1 MAVKVKAIL
10 VGAFEGNK
18 LYYLLQPYGETMLDG
33 AVVAMDGQ
41 IDFVKF
47 FHFITTTPQ
56 IQELQ
61 FSKFH
66 KFLWS
71 PGSVADERE
80 KWNRIFLKKTQ
91 PISDD
96 LLIGATI
103 ITTLGPEEIKR
114 KDYQIRA
121 DEFRRKIASTGGL
134 PMEMTVL
141 SRKSLFNTRG
151 AIGFKALGPL
161 LGGKPAL
168 DGDGDGFVDDGLPTM
183 RPFIPGFDFLPDAS
197 TERGLRS
204 ITTRRT
210 DKVEDRSATREEMLD
225 AVEDVGDIVARRYNG
240 GKKIKTRKDAMD
252 VLARLIPSFGLPQGD
267 KSRSSIEFLDSK
279 SDGDSLKPWESAYL
293 NQFLFM
299 IGDDPSRND
308 VTWNV
313 RPMSKR
319 SAEGAGGYTKRPGGN
334 KDYRLSQKFSDEG
347 PRFIPQKLRRP
358 MLTIGYSAETDKQN
372 SRNQLLNLLFKQ
384 DKKNFTAL
392 SYAISKAL
400 RGDLDK
406 EPNKV
411 RIIRALEY
419 KYGVGF
425 GIASGIEKYEST
437 INGLVAQNNL
447 TGQEASIP
455 SSVLTPEMLND
466 IWTGIF
472 NSADAI
478 SRVDPSFDPNLLL
491 SKTRKAIQQGSIK
504 DLLKSL
510 AKTKQA
516 YVNSLNSSNLK
527 DDISDGEKLFDKWL
541 PIYSK
546 LVGVHESTH
555 ALHFLR
561 MEESIRKR
569 ARQLRDEYLE
579 RYVERQKQAGLTPE
593 AFKKLQSELPIEAF
607 FPDVYKQEIRQ
618 YAEENIDSFKRD
630 ILMLTTGGTAGAV
643 IPDLEKFTGTSK
655 MIYDQVSTFT
665 SAIELI
671 NTPNPGMHRYDT
683 AQLLRIVEPFDRADL
698 IANYPEVTDP
708 DEIDELIEKV
718 KTEKVNALVQN
729 MQSWLNQPIFFGNE
743 PVVLNEYLANLLN
756 EIQANIPEAPSLLGL
771 STAREYKPGESM
783 TPVITAL
790 LINPSIMSKEQSSRR
805 NVMRGITMYDR
816 DENGIPV
823 MSQTPP
829 TVILSSLGFP
839 DLKGDN
845 GRIIDGAGPEE
856 VRPLVDAL
864 IGTST
869 LARDTQDELA
879 MGIQNIQNAAQVRAQ
894 PDSVDLPKSFG
905 GIALSEFNELST
917 DEVVQYISE
926 AIDESLSGISNGV
939 QRRQMDSKFWTV
951 FETMPSTVR
960 TELAPLDAS
969 EIKVMQ
975 EIARKIGLP
984 AGTPSQATGTGPSS
998 MPAQGYSSYQATL
1011 VDATTW
1017 LGEYKWSIAEF
1028 VAESAVADFMGIPFS
1043 QVADSGL
1050 NTREFTNEELQVLNK
1065 LLQWVFSGRLPS
1077 DRMSEVFNP

>member
-1 MAVKVKAIL
+1 MAMKVKAIL

-18 LYYLLQPYGETMLDG
+18 LYYLLQPHGEAMLDG
-33 AVVAMDGQ
+33 AVVSVDGQ

-71 PGSVADERE
+71 PGSVTEERE

-91 PISDD
+91 PIGDD
-96 LLIGATI
+96 LLIGATV
-103 ITTLGPEEIKR
+103 ITTLGAEEIKR

-121 DEFRRKIASTGGL
+121 DEFRRKTASTGGK
-134 PMEMTVL
+134 PMEMTIL

-161 LGGKPAL
+161 LGGKPSL

-183 RPFIPGFDFLPDAS
+183 RPFIPGFDFLPDTS
-197 TERGLRS
+197 MDRGLRS

-210 DKVEDRSATREEMLD
+210 DKAEDRSATREQMLD
-225 AVEDVGDIVARRYNG
+225 AVENVADIVARRYNN

-252 VLARLIPSFGLPQGD
+252 VLTGVIPSFGLPVGD
-267 KSRSSIEFLDSK
+267 KGRSNIEFLDSK
-279 SDGDSLKPWESAYL
+279 TSDSAVLKPWESAYL

-299 IGDDPSRND
+299 IGNDPARND
-308 VTWNV
+308 VTWNL
-313 RPMSKR
+313 RPMSEKK
-319 SAEGAGGYTKRPGGN
+319 AEGAGGYTKRPGGN

-347 PRFIPQKLRRP
+347 PRFIPQTLRRP
-358 MLTIGYSAETDKQN
+358 RLTIGYSAETDKQN
-372 SRNQLLNLLFKQ
+372 SRNQLLDLLFKQ

-400 RGDLDK
+400 REDLSK
-406 EPNKV
+406 EPNQAK
-411 RIIRALEY
+411 IIRALEY
-419 KYGVGF
+419 KYGLNILTGVEHF
-425 GIASGIEKYEST
+425 EST
-437 INGLVAQNNL
+437 ISGLLAQNNL
-447 TGQEASIP
+447 TGQEANI
-455 SSVLTPEMLND
+455 SSSALSPGMLND

-510 AKTKQA
+510 AKTKEA
-516 YVNSLNSSNLK
+516 FVNSLNSPNLK
-527 DDISDGEKLFDKWL
+527 DAISDGEKLLDNWL
-541 PIYSK
+541 PVNSK
-546 LVGVHESTH
+546 LVGVHESAH

-561 MEESIRKR
+561 MEESVRKR
-569 ARQLRDEYLE
+569 AGKLRDEYLE

-593 AFKKLQSELPIEAF
+593 PFKKLQAELPIEAF
-607 FPDVYKQEIRQ
+607 FPDVYKEELRQ
-618 YAEENIDSFKRD
+618 YAEDNLDSFKRD

-643 IPDLEKFTGTSK
+643 IPDLKKFTGTSK
-655 MIYDQVSTFT
+655 MIHDQVSSFAT
-665 SAIELI
+665 AIELI

-683 AQLLRIVEPFDRADL
+683 AQSLGIVEPLDMAKLRAD
-698 IANYPEVTDP
+698 YPDVVDQ
-708 DEIDELIEKV
+708 DEIDELV
-718 KTEKVNALVQN
+718 GRTKTAKINAVVQSL
-729 MQSWLNQPIFFGNE
+729 QSWLNQPIFFGNE
-743 PVVLNEYLANLLN
+743 PVVLNDYLANLLN
-756 EIQANIPEAPSLLGL
+756 EMQANISDVPTLLGL
-771 STAREYKPGESM
+771 STVREYKAGESI
-783 TPVITAL
+783 TPAIASL
-790 LINPSIMSKEQSSRR
+790 LINPSIMRREQSSRR
-805 NVMRGITMYDR
+805 NVMRGIKMYDL
-816 DENGIPV
+816 DENGIPA
-823 MSQTPP
+823 MSHTPP

-839 DLKGDN
+839 DLRDDN
-845 GRIIDGAGPEE
+845 GRIIDGAGPED
-856 VRPLVDAL
+856 VKPLVDAL

-879 MGIQNIQNAAQVRAQ
+879 MGIRNIQNAAQVRAQ

-905 GIALSEFNELST
+905 GITLSEFNELST
-917 DEVVQYISE
+917 DEVVQYLSE

-939 QRRQMDSKFWTV
+939 QRRQMDSEFWTV

-960 TELAPLDAS
+960 TELAPLNAS

-984 AGTPSQATGTGPSS
+984 AGTPSQTTGTGPSS

-1043 QVADSGL
+1043 QIADSGL

-1065 LLQWVFSGRLPS
+1065 LLQWIFSGRLPS
-1077 DRMSEVFNP
+1077 DRMNEVFNP

>member
-18 LYYLLQPYGETMLDG
+18 LYYLLQPYGEKTLDG
-33 AVVAMDGQ
+33 AVVSMDGQ

-71 PGSVADERE
+71 PGSATDERE

-91 PISDD
+91 PVSDD
-96 LLIGATI
+96 LLIGAKV
-103 ITTLGPEEIKR
+103 ITTLGAEEVKR

-121 DEFRRKIASTGGL
+121 DEFRRKIASTGGQ

-252 VLARLIPSFGLPQGD
+252 VLARIIPSFGLPQGD
-267 KSRSSIEFLDSK
+267 KSRSNIEFLDSK

-313 RPMSKR
+313 KPMSEGK
-319 SAEGAGGYTKRPGGN
+319 AAGAGGYTKRPGGN

-400 RGDLDK
+400 RDDLAK
-406 EPNKV
+406 EPNQAK
-411 RIIRALEY
+411 IMRALEY
-419 KYGVGF
+419 KYALN
-425 GIASGIEKYEST
+425 IASGIEHYEST
-437 INGLVAQNNL
+437 INGLVAHNNL

-455 SSVLTPEMLND
+455 SSVLNSDLLQALWD
-466 IWTGIF
+466 GVF
-472 NSADAI
+472 NSAEAI

-491 SKTRKAIQQGSIK
+491 SKTKKAIQQGSIK

-510 AKTKQA
+510 AKTKEA

-527 DDISDGEKLFDKWL
+527 DAISDGEGLLDKWL
-541 PIYSK
+541 PIFSK

-569 ARQLRDEYLE
+569 ARNLRDEYLE

-593 AFKKLQSELPIEAF
+593 AFKKLQAELPIEAF
-607 FPDVYKQEIRQ
+607 FPDVYKEEIRQ
-618 YAEENIDSFKRD
+618 YAESNLDSFKRD

-655 MIYDQVSTFT
+655 MIYDQVSTLT

-671 NTPNPGMHRYDT
+671 NTPNPGMHRYDA
-683 AQLLRIVEPFDRADL
+683 AQLLRIVEPFNVADL
-698 IANYPEVTDP
+698 ISNYPEVTDP
-708 DEIDELIEKV
+708 DEIDELIGRV

-756 EIQANIPEAPSLLGL
+756 EMQSNISDVSTLLGL
-771 STAREYKPGESM
+771 STAREFKAGESI
-783 TPVITAL
+783 TPAIASL
-790 LINPSIMSKEQSSRR
+790 LVNPLIISREQSARR
-805 NVMRGITMYDR
+805 NVMRGIKMYDV
-816 DENGIPV
+816 DEDGNLV
-823 MSQTPP
+823 FSQTPP

-839 DLKGDN
+839 DLMGDD
-845 GRIIDGAGPEE
+845 GRIIDGGLPED
-856 VRPLVDAL
+856 VKPLVDAL
-864 IGTST
+864 IGSSA
-869 LARDTQDELA
+869 LARDTQDEMA
-879 MGIQNIQNAAQVRAQ
+879 QGSQNIRNAARVRAE

-905 GIALSEFNELST
+905 DMSLSEFNELSA
-917 DEVVQYISE
+917 DQVFQYFNE
-926 AIDESLSGISNGV
+926 AIDGSLSGISNGI
-939 QRRQMDSKFWTV
+939 QRRQMSSKFWDV
-951 FETMPSTVR
+951 FEMMPSTSA
-960 TELAPLDAS
+960 TELAPLNPS
-969 EIKVMQ
+969 EIKIMQ
-975 EIARKIGLP
+975 EIARKVGLP
-984 AGTPSQATGTGPSS
+984 AGAGNSPGLGSI
-998 MPAQGYSSYQATL
+998 PAQGYSSYQATL
-1011 VDATTW
+1011 VDPITW

-1043 QVADSGL
+1043 QIADSGL

>member
-18 LYYLLQPYGETMLDG
+18 LYYLLQPHGETMLDG
-33 AVVAMDGQ
+33 AVVSVDGQ

-71 PGSVADERE
+71 PGSATEERE

-91 PISDD
+91 PIGDD
-96 LLIGATI
+96 LLIGATV
-103 ITTLGPEEIKR
+103 ITTLGAEEIKR
-114 KDYQIRA
+114 KNYQIRA
-121 DEFRRKIASTGGL
+121 DEFRRKTASTGGK
-134 PMEMTVL
+134 PMEMTIL

-161 LGGKPAL
+161 LGGKPSL

-183 RPFIPGFDFLPDAS
+183 RPFIPGFDFLPDTS
-197 TERGLRS
+197 MERGLRS

-210 DKVEDRSATREEMLD
+210 DKVEDRSATREQMLD
-225 AVEDVGDIVARRYNG
+225 AVENVADIVARRYNN

-252 VLARLIPSFGLPQGD
+252 VLTRVIPSFGLPVGD
-267 KSRSSIEFLDSK
+267 KSRSNIEFLDSK
-279 SDGDSLKPWESAYL
+279 NDGDILKPWESAYL

-313 RPMSKR
+313 KPMSKR
-319 SAEGAGGYTKRPGGN
+319 YGPSTGGYTKRPGGN

-358 MLTIGYSAETDKQN
+358 RLTIGYSAETDKQN

-384 DKKNFTAL
+384 DKKNFNAL

-400 RGDLDK
+400 RDDLSK
-406 EPNKV
+406 EPNQAK
-411 RIIRALEY
+411 IIRALEY
-419 KYGVGF
+419 KYGLD
-425 GIASGIEKYEST
+425 IASGIEHYQST

-455 SSVLTPEMLND
+455 SSALSREMLND

-472 NSADAI
+472 NSAEEI
-478 SRVDPSFDPNLLL
+478 SKVDPSFDPNLLL

-510 AKTKQA
+510 AKTKEA
-516 YVNSLNSSNLK
+516 FVNSLNSPNLK
-527 DDISDGEKLFDKWL
+527 DAISDAEKLLDKWL
-541 PIYSK
+541 PVNSK

-569 ARQLRDEYLE
+569 ARKLRDEYLE
-579 RYVERQKQAGLTPE
+579 RYVERQKRAGLAPE
-593 AFKKLQSELPIEAF
+593 TFKKLQSELPIESF
-607 FPDVYKQEIRQ
+607 FPDVYKEEIRQ
-618 YAEENIDSFKRD
+618 YAEGDLDSFKRD
-630 ILMLTTGGTAGAV
+630 ILMLATGGTAGAV
-643 IPDLEKFTGTSK
+643 IPDKLVGTSK
-655 MIYDQVSTFT
+655 MIHEQVSSFT
-665 SAIELI
+665 TAIELI
-671 NTPNPGMHRYDT
+671 NNPIPGTHRYDF
-683 AQLLRIVEPFDRADL
+683 AQSLGIVEPLDMAKLR
-698 IANYPEVTDP
+698 ANYPDVIDQ
-708 DEIDELIEKV
+708 DEIDELVEAS
-718 KTEKVNALVQN
+718 KTAKINAVVQSL
-729 MQSWLNQPIFFGNE
+729 QSWLNQPIFFGNE
-743 PVVLNEYLANLLN
+743 PVVLNDYLANLLN
-756 EIQANIPEAPSLLGL
+756 EMQANISDVPTLLGL
-771 STAREYKPGESM
+771 STAREYKAGESI
-783 TPVITAL
+783 TPAIASL
-790 LINPSIMSKEQSSRR
+790 LINPSIIRREQSSRR
-805 NVMRGITMYDR
+805 NVMRGIKMYEVDN
-816 DENGIPV
+816 NGNILF
-823 MSQTPP
+823 SKTAP

-839 DLKGDN
+839 DLMGDN
-845 GRIIDGAGPEE
+845 GRIIKGGLPGD
-856 VRPLVDAL
+856 VKPLVDAL
-864 IGTST
+864 IGSSA
-869 LARDTQDELA
+869 LARDTQGKMA
-879 MGIQNIQNAAQVRAQ
+879 RGIQEIRNAAQVRAE

-905 GIALSEFNELST
+905 DMSLSEFNELSA
-917 DEVVQYISE
+917 DEVLEYFNKT
-926 AIDESLSGISNGV
+926 IDNSLSDISTGI
-939 QRRQMDSKFWTV
+939 QRGQIDSTNSYV
-951 FETMPSTVR
+951 FEVMPGTPA
-960 TELAPLDAS
+960 TELAPLNSS
-969 EIKVMQ
+969 EIKIMQ
-975 EIARKIGLP
+975 EIARKVGLP
-984 AGTPSQATGTGPSS
+984 AGAGNSTGLGSI
-998 MPAQGYSSYQATL
+998 PAQGYSSYQATL
-1011 VDATTW
+1011 VDPITW
-1017 LGEYKWSIAEF
+1017 LGQYKWSIAEF

>member
-1 MAVKVKAIL
+1 MAMKVKAIL

-18 LYYLLQPYGETMLDG
+18 LYYLLQPHGEAMLDG
-33 AVVAMDGQ
+33 AVVSVDGQ

-71 PGSVADERE
+71 PGSATEERE

-91 PISDD
+91 PIGDD
-96 LLIGATI
+96 LLIGATV
-103 ITTLGPEEIKR
+103 ITTLGAEEIKR

-121 DEFRRKIASTGGL
+121 DEFRRKTASTGGK
-134 PMEMTVL
+134 PMEMTIL

-161 LGGKPAL
+161 LGGKPSL

-197 TERGLRS
+197 TDRSLRS
-204 ITTRRT
+204 ITTRRA
-210 DKVEDRSATREEMLD
+210 DKAKDRSATREQMLD
-225 AVEDVGDIVARRYNG
+225 AVENVADIVARRYNN
-240 GKKIKTRKDAMD
+240 GKKIKTRKDAID
-252 VLARLIPSFGLPQGD
+252 VLTGIIPSFGLPVGD
-267 KSRSSIEFLDSK
+267 KSRSNIEFLDSK
-279 SDGDSLKPWESAYL
+279 NDGDILKPWESAYL

-319 SAEGAGGYTKRPGGN
+319 YGPSTGGYTKRPGGN

-358 MLTIGYSAETDKQN
+358 RLTIGYSAETDKQN

-384 DKKNFTAL
+384 DKKNFNAL

-400 RGDLDK
+400 RDDLSK
-406 EPNKV
+406 EPNQAK
-411 RIIRALEY
+411 IIRALEY
-419 KYGVGF
+419 KYGLNILTGVEHF
-425 GIASGIEKYEST
+425 EST
-437 INGLVAQNNL
+437 ISGLLAQNNL
-447 TGQEASIP
+447 TGQEANI
-455 SSVLTPEMLND
+455 SSSALSPEMLND
-466 IWTGIF
+466 IWTRIF
-472 NSADAI
+472 NSAEGI
-478 SRVDPSFDPNLLL
+478 SKVDPSFDSNLLL

-510 AKTKQA
+510 AKTKEA
-516 YVNSLNSSNLK
+516 FVNSLNSPNLK
-527 DDISDGEKLFDKWL
+527 DAISDAEKLLDKWL
-541 PIYSK
+541 PVNSK

-569 ARQLRDEYLE
+569 ARKLRDEYLE
-579 RYVERQKQAGLTPE
+579 RYVERQKRAGLAPE
-593 AFKKLQSELPIEAF
+593 TFKKLQSELPIESF
-607 FPDVYKQEIRQ
+607 FPDVYKEEIRQ
-618 YAEENIDSFKRD
+618 YAEGDLDSFKRD
-630 ILMLTTGGTAGAV
+630 ILMLATGGTAGAV
-643 IPDLEKFTGTSK
+643 IPDKLVGTSK
-655 MIYDQVSTFT
+655 MIHEQVFTFT

-683 AQLLRIVEPFDRADL
+683 AQSLGIVEPLDMAKLRAD
-698 IANYPEVTDP
+698 YPDVIDQ
-708 DEIDELIEKV
+708 DEIDELV
-718 KTEKVNALVQN
+718 GRTKTAKINAVFQSL
-729 MQSWLNQPIFFGNE
+729 QSWLNQPIFFGNE
-743 PVVLNEYLANLLN
+743 PVVLNDYLANLLN
-756 EIQANIPEAPSLLGL
+756 EMQANISNVPTLLGL
-771 STAREYKPGESM
+771 STAREFKAGESI
-783 TPVITAL
+783 TPAIASL
-790 LINPSIMSKEQSSRR
+790 LVNPLIISREQSSRR
-805 NVMRGITMYDR
+805 NVMRGIKMYEVDN
-816 DENGIPV
+816 NGNPIF
-823 MSQTPP
+823 SKTAP

-839 DLKGDN
+839 DLMGDN
-845 GRIIDGAGPEE
+845 GRIIEGGLPGD
-856 VRPLVDAL
+856 VKPLVDAL

-879 MGIQNIQNAAQVRAQ
+879 MGIRNIQNAAQVRAQ

-905 GIALSEFNELST
+905 DMSLSEFNELSA
-917 DEVVQYISE
+917 DEVLEYFNKT
-926 AIDESLSGISNGV
+926 IDDSLSDISTGI
-939 QRRQMDSKFWTV
+939 QRRQIDSTNSFV
-951 FETMPSTVR
+951 FEVMPGTPA
-960 TELAPLDAS
+960 TELAPLNSS
-969 EIKVMQ
+969 EIKIMQ
-975 EIARKIGLP
+975 EIARKVGLP
-984 AGTPSQATGTGPSS
+984 AGAGNSAGLGSI
-998 MPAQGYSSYQATL
+998 PAQGYSSYQATL
-1011 VDATTW
+1011 VDPITW
-1017 LGEYKWSIAEF
+1017 LGQYKWSIAEF